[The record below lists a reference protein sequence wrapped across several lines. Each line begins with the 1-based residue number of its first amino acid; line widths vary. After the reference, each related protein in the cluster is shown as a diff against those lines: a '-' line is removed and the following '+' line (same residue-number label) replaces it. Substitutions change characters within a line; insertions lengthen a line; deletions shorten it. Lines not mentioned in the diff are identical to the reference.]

1 LAATNVLHFHLKSQ
15 TRWQQIAKAKDR
27 LVIAVAKASKKK
39 TTNKKPVKAEA
50 KGRPLPNKK
59 AKQANKGPA
68 KKTSAGK
75 VVAKKATK
83 SAPTKSKSAP
93 AKPASKKPSSA
104 PSKHAPSR
112 VDSSK
117 PSTNG
122 KSHSKAKP
130 VVATKPT
137 AKPSI
142 VKPTSVKAS
151 VESKAKVAVDKSVGK
166 LNGSTI
172 PSKPITPI
180 KATAKPTAPKKS
192 KVPPKP
198 PEPPTNPT
206 VLKRIRELQQ
216 EKESNKDISFRPTLM
231 KPPGAN
237 EPIWEKEPTKDRI
250 ALLVR
255 DAFWLHATW
264 DITRRAIE
272 RARAAMAEH
281 WHTAQPTL
289 RFLRLDN
296 SGTTNTSETIERDIP
311 IHGGLRNWYIDIGG
325 QAAGFQALVGYLSHG
340 GRFHTIAESNIV
352 HTPGAAS
359 NDAVDQ
365 HWSDMGGDFEHIYAM
380 SGGYDAEQDSSELK
394 EMLEDRLHR
403 PVGAP
408 AFAQFGAGAEAPFRR
423 RGGFHFEMD
432 VELVAFGSTVPD
444 GFLTL
449 SGEPVKLRPDGT
461 FVVRLPFPD
470 RRQVLPAMATSR
482 DGSHQRTIVIAVER
496 NTKIM
501 EPFAKE
507 VDEGP

>member
-1 LAATNVLHFHLKSQ
+1 VNV
-15 TRWQQIAKAKDR
+15 
-27 LVIAVAKASKKK
+27 VAKASKKK
-39 TTNKKPVKAEA
+39 INSAKAPKTSSQGKSLPKPGLKSKLPAKPRSAKVIAKKSAVGKPASVKTSKASIVGQKAKGLANKSAKSTNKKAASATSKVVTQKTNGKPAVSASRPKENSRPLVPKVTA
-50 KGRPLPNKK
+50 KGES
-59 AKQANKGPA
+59 
-68 KKTSAGK
+68 KKTST
-75 VVAKKATK
+75 VVASSVKSNGSKIAHGKAQ
-83 SAPTKSKSAP
+83 
-93 AKPASKKPSSA
+93 
-104 PSKHAPSR
+104 
-112 VDSSK
+112 
-117 PSTNG
+117 
-122 KSHSKAKP
+122 
-130 VVATKPT
+130 VATKPVN
-137 AKPSI
+137 KPSP
-142 VKPTSVKAS
+142 KKKAPVKAP
-151 VESKAKVAVDKSVGK
+151 V
-166 LNGSTI
+166 
-172 PSKPITPI
+172 
-180 KATAKPTAPKKS
+180 
-192 KVPPKP
+192 KP
-198 PEPPTNPT
+198 PEPPTNPA
-206 VLKRIRELQQ
+206 VLKKIRELQS
-216 EKESNKDISFRPTLM
+216 EREAIKDISFRPSLV

-255 DAFWLHATW
+255 DSYWLHATW
-264 DITRRAIE
+264 DITRRAVE

-296 SGTTNTSETIERDIP
+296 SSTTNTSETIERDIP

-325 QAAGFQALVGYLSHG
+325 QAAGFQALVGYSGAG

-359 NDAVDQ
+359 GEAVDQ

-380 SGGYDAEQDSSELK
+380 SGGYDSEQDSSELK

-408 AFAQFGAGAEAPFRR
+408 AFAQFGAGAETPFRR

-444 GFLTL
+444 GYLTL

-482 DGSHQRTIVIAVER
+482 DGSQQRTIVIAVER

-507 VDEGP
+507 IDEGP